1 MPAIVCHRGAYG
13 GGGIY
18 GYRFSDTEKPIRV
31 GRDKYRLFDTKIRT
45 HVPPVSL
52 DDAPEARPARLD
64 CFDPGERAEEW
75 RGDYGR
81 DRDDDA
87 GLVAAI
93 SGIRV
98 SPPGA
103 NDARRPAPEAG
114 RWPV

>member
-1 MPAIVCHRGAYG
+1 MPAMVCHRRVYG
-13 GGGIY
+13 MGGIY

-45 HVPPVSL
+45 YVPPVSL

-64 CFDPGERAEEW
+64 CFDPGECTEE
-75 RGDYGR
+75 RRRNHGR

-98 SPPGA
+98 SALGA

-114 RWPV
+114 RW

>member
-18 GYRFSDTEKPIRV
+18 GYRFSDTEKPIHV

-52 DDAPEARPARLD
+52 DDASEARPAGMDR
-64 CFDPGERAEEW
+64 FYPGECTEE
-75 RGDYGR
+75 RRRDHGR

-98 SPPGA
+98 SP
-103 NDARRPAPEAG
+103 
-114 RWPV
+114 